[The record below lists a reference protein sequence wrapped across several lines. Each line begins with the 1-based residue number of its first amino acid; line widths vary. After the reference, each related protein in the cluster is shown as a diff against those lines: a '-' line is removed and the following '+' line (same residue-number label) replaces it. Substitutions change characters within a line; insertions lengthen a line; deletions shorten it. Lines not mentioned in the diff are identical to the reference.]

1 MTAHLEK
8 QGLGKTLNK
17 NLKSIKVTVLLKTL
31 MKEPHEN
38 ETPNLKT
45 WKKTK

>member
-1 MTAHLEK
+1 MTDHLEK

-17 NLKSIKVTVLLKTL
+17 NLKSVKEAVLSEIL
-31 MKEPHEN
+31 MKESHEN

-45 WKKTK
+45 GKKTK